1 MNPERWQQIEELYH
15 AALERAESERAGF
28 LEQACAGDEGLR
40 GEVESLLSFHQQ
52 AKSFIEAPALDE
64 AARSLASSE
73 AAATRFDEAA
83 ARLVGR
89 VVSHYRIVEELGGG
103 GMGAVYKAK
112 DTKLGR
118 FVALKFLPEELS
130 RDPQA
135 LERFQREARAASAL
149 NHPNICTIHA
159 IEEHEGQ
166 PFIDME
172 YLEGQTLKQRIAV
185 GASAAADAV
194 PLPTDELLDLAIQI
208 ADALD
213 AAHSRGIIHRDIKPA
228 NIFVTARGQAKI
240 LDFGLAKLSPRRSP
254 VAEAV
259 GATAMLTMGAPE
271 EHLTSPGTAM
281 GTVAYMSPEQALG
294 KELDA
299 RTDLFSLGVVLYE
312 MATGRQPFSGS
323 TTAAIFDAILHQAP
337 TSPLQLN
344 PELPVKLGEIINEAL
359 EKDPELRCQSA
370 AALRADLKRLKRDTG
385 SGRTGATAAR
395 LGGVEEVREIRPLRR
410 WRTWAA
416 ISGGALIAITAI
428 LGYLL
433 TRPLPPP
440 RILRT
445 VQLTNTNSPKSG
457 MVTDGTRLYFVD
469 NQLGLAQVS
478 ATGGETVPIPTSLLG
493 LGAPGWRDLFDISPD
508 GSELLLPTFFHG
520 LTPEG
525 PLWTLPVLGGS
536 PRRLGNLEGHSAAW
550 SPDGNRLAYC
560 KGNEIFLAKSDGSE
574 PRRLLM
580 TAGISGDL
588 RWSPDG
594 TILRFT
600 VSDPQTNNRSI
611 WQASSDGG
619 NLHPLLPGWN
629 NPPNECCGHW
639 TPDGRY
645 FVFQAVRAGTAS
657 VWARRENA
665 GLFRPNRHEPVQL
678 TTGPMN
684 IGDPVPSRDGK
695 RLFVQGWQPRA
706 ELVRYDAKSGQ
717 FAPYLSGIS
726 AEGLDFSRDKEWFA
740 YTNFADGTVW
750 RSKVDGTQK
759 LQLTF
764 PPMQAYAPRW
774 SPDGKQIAFFGHPP
788 GEPWQIYVVPAA
800 GGSPELIC
808 RRETSLADPNW
819 SPDGKSLV
827 FSGLST
833 SNQGSAIYEL
843 DMKTRN
849 ASKLPGSDGLFSPR
863 WSPNGRYVVA
873 ITLDSLQFMLFD
885 FTTQQW
891 TELAETKM
899 VVSYPNWSRD
909 GRYFYFHG
917 TLDNEEGYFRIRF
930 SDRKLERILTL
941 KAFQH
946 AAGAFGTWSGLAP
959 DESPLYLRDASIQE
973 IYALD
978 WEAP

>member
-1 MNPERWQQIEELYH
+1 MKPERWEQVAQLH
-15 AALERAESERAGF
+15 RAALEREGSERAAF
-28 LEQACAGDEGLR
+28 LKEACGGDEDLR
-40 GEVESLLSFHQQ
+40 REVESLLAYEGKKASFME
-52 AKSFIEAPALDE
+52 SPALEVAAKQLARGE
-64 AARSLASSE
+64 AE
-73 AAATRFDEAA
+73 AGGGQTSQDIPS
-83 ARLVGR
+83 LVGKT
-89 VVSHYRIVEELGGG
+89 VSHYRVLEKAGGG

-118 FVALKFLPEELS
+118 FVALKFLPDELS
-130 RDPQA
+130 RDRQA

-172 YLEGQTLKQRIAV
+172 YLEGQTLKQRLAGKLLKTGEV
-185 GASAAADAV
+185 
-194 PLPTDELLDLAIQI
+194 LDLGIQI

-213 AAHSRGIIHRDIKPA
+213 AAHQKGIIHRDIKPA
-228 NIFVTARGQAKI
+228 NIFVIPRGGMAQAKV
-240 LDFGLAKLSPRRSP
+240 LDFGLAKLAPKPRR

-259 GATAMLTMGAPE
+259 GASALPSFSIE
-271 EHLTSPGTAM
+271 PEHLTSPGVAM
-281 GTVAYMSPEQALG
+281 GTIAYLSPEQARG
-294 KELDA
+294 EETDA
-299 RTDLFSLGVVLYE
+299 RTDLFSFGVVLYE
-312 MATGRQPFSGS
+312 MATGQPPFSG
-323 TTAAIFDAILHQAP
+323 TTSALIFDAILHQAP
-337 TSPLQLN
+337 TSPVRLN
-344 PELPVKLGEIINEAL
+344 PECPVELERIINKAL
-359 EKDPELRCQSA
+359 EKDRDLRYQHASEI
-370 AALRADLKRLKRDTG
+370 RTDLKRLKRDTD

-395 LGGVEEVREIRPLRR
+395 LGGVEEVRESRPPRR

-416 ISGGALIAITAI
+416 ISGGAVIALAAV
-428 LGYLL
+428 LAYLL
-433 TRPLPPP
+433 TRPLPAP
-440 RILRT
+440 RVVRT
-445 VQLTNTNSPKSG
+445 VQLTNTNSPKG
-457 MVTDGTRLYFVD
+457 GVVTDGTRLYFVD
-469 NQLGLAQVS
+469 NQLGLVQVS
-478 ATGGETVPIPTSLLG
+478 AAGGETVPIPTSFLG

-525 PLWTLPVLGGS
+525 PLWTLSVLGGS

-550 SPDGNRLAYC
+550 SPDGNRLAYS

-574 PRRLLM
+574 PRRLL
-580 TAGISGDL
+580 TTTGPSGDL

-600 VSDPQTNNRSI
+600 VNDPQTNNRSI
-611 WQASSDGG
+611 WQASSGGG

-645 FVFQAVRAGTAS
+645 FVFEAVRAGTTS
-657 VWARRENA
+657 VWALRENA
-665 GLFRPNRHEPVQL
+665 GLLRPNRHEPVQL

-726 AEGLDFSRDKEWFA
+726 AEGLDFSRDGEWFA
-740 YTNFADGTVW
+740 YSNYADGAVW

-764 PPMQAYAPRW
+764 PPMQASMPRW

-788 GEPWQIYVVPAA
+788 GEPWQIYVVSAA
-800 GGSPELIC
+800 GGSPEQIYPHG
-808 RRETSLADPNW
+808 TSLGDPNW

-827 FSGLST
+827 FGGIST
-833 SNQGSAIYEL
+833 SNQGSAVYVL

-849 ASKLPGSDGLFSPR
+849 VSKLPGSDGLFSPR

-891 TELAETKM
+891 TELAKTKM

-909 GRYFYFHG
+909 GHYLYFDGSHE
-917 TLDNEEGYFRIRF
+917 NEEGYFRIRF
-930 SDRKLERILTL
+930 SDRKLERIFSL
-941 KAFQH
+941 KGFQQ
-946 AAGAFGTWSGLAP
+946 AAGAFGTWCGLAP